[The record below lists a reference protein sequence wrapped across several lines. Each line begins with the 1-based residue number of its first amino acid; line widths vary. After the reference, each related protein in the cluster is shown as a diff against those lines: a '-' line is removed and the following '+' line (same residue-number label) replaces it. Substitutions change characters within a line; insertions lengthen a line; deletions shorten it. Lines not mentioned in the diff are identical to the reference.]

1 MASRKNITSSDTVSI
16 SSTEIIQRQLF
27 DSYSNLS
34 SFIEDSSSEESDDC
48 LDERVSSETD
58 EEVIIESDED
68 LERDEPV
75 PQDA

>member
-34 SFIEDSSSEESDDC
+34 SFSEDSSSEESDDC

-58 EEVIIESDED
+58 EEVIIDSDED